1 MEDALAMILV
11 LTLVNTV
18 MHLAILVDGFN
29 GEKHEEKDR

>member
-1 MEDALAMILV
+1 MEVVLAILLV

-18 MHLAILVDGFN
+18 MHLVILDGFS